1 MLISILVP
9 LFFLFRSFVNQET
22 YNQYRNCYNDVTDFM
37 TILRGQYID
46 IIRSFNVREP
56 VYEITEQSQYR
67 IPYSG
72 TERRKAG
79 MALTSCLP
87 VRPEY

>member
-1 MLISILVP
+1 
-9 LFFLFRSFVNQET
+9 
-22 YNQYRNCYNDVTDFM
+22 M

-72 TERRKAG
+72 TERRVKQEW
-79 MALTSCLP
+79 P
-87 VRPEY
+87 

>member
-1 MLISILVP
+1 MKTVDEDYLYPPFFHL

-72 TERRKAG
+72 TERRVKQEW
-79 MALTSCLP
+79 P
-87 VRPEY
+87 